1 MEKNTGFRGWF
12 YFRMGWGTYFAFIF
26 AAINTLTVTYFLA
39 IENYPILHEVF
50 PTFIIY
56 VIIITAVGIPLLT
69 LIGYIHFKRTP
80 SYRTEASILFE
91 SNPFLRRTLINS
103 EFILEINQGLLALLL
118 KMQKGEKINDET
130 LEQMQKTQAE
140 INKHVENRTIFGQ
153 EDLKLLKKLQ
163 ENSN

>member
-1 MEKNTGFRGWF
+1 MVKNTGFRGWY

-69 LIGYIHFKRTP
+69 FIGYIHFKRTP
-80 SYRTEASILFE
+80 SYRSEAAINME
-91 SNPFLRRTLINS
+91 SNPFVRRTLINS
-103 EFILEINQGLLALLL
+103 EFILEINQGLFAFLL
-118 KMQKGEKINDET
+118 KMQKGEKTNEEV
-130 LEQMQKTQAE
+130 LEQIQKNQTE
-140 INKHVENRTIFGQ
+140 IDKLVEERTIFSK
-153 EDLKLLKKLQ
+153 EDLNFLKKLQ
-163 ENSN
+163 EDT